1 MIKSAEQ
8 NTKDIF
14 TISKSLVDGLKKK
27 AKESPQKRY
36 RYCIHKSNDHL
47 TQEMIIVF
55 HKDTILTPHR
65 HPVGRS
71 ESYHVI
77 EGAMNVY
84 FFDDNGKVIGI
95 IKLEEMSKNYNFYYR
110 LSSHTWHLPVPTT
123 EYMVYHETITGPF
136 LTEADIEYPI
146 WKDKYDTAQKINH
159 FLILQKQKCIR

>member
-1 MIKSAEQ
+1 
-8 NTKDIF
+8 
-14 TISKSLVDGLKKK
+14 
-27 AKESPQKRY
+27 
-36 RYCIHKSNDHL
+36 
-47 TQEMIIVF
+47 MIIVF

-95 IKLEEMSKNYNFYYR
+95 IKLEERSKNYNFYYR

-136 LTEADIEYPI
+136 LTEADIEYPT